1 MFTSLFTNILLYLSF
16 THLIV
21 KPKLRLN
28 FFCLLKKKQ
37 VARQYKFIYDCSS
50 EHPPEAKSLVSH
62 PQLTLP
68 NLYI

>member
-28 FFCLLKKKQ
+28 FFCLLKKNK
-37 VARQYKFIYDCSS
+37 
-50 EHPPEAKSLVSH
+50 
-62 PQLTLP
+62 
-68 NLYI
+68 